1 MGDIRRVIRAAALRL
16 WLGSLLGALVMLMAG
31 AMLGIMLARVIEKTF
46 GLTFGWDLVAL
57 WAGGVVVLG
66 ALAYS
71 LIRRRRAAG
80 VARVLDERA
89 GLRETLSTA
98 LAVEASPDPWAKV
111 VVETATY
118 RARTLRVGDAIPITA
133 PRFWPAPIAAG
144 AALALVWIAYP
155 ALDLFGKEAARKVQA
170 TQEQELTQ
178 VKAEIQADQ
187 KKLAD
192 LIARAKVEFNDD
204 KAPGASDGEKPKEE
218 DVESLRRQAVKQLTN
233 LAEQIQQ
240 QREGEKSGEMAALR
254 EAMQKL
260 KQPGPGP
267 LDEMHRALSRGD
279 FQKAREQMDQI
290 AKQMGDGSM
299 SPEQKAQLEKQLEN
313 LSKQLDNLAKTQED
327 MAKKL
332 EKAGLDKQTAEELAK
347 KAADPEA
354 LKKALEKLENLSAEQ
369 KQQLQEMMQSA
380 CKAGEQC
387 QNMAQAMGQMAQGMS
402 QEGLTQEGMEGLEAL
417 ETELS
422 EMEMLETDLD
432 AMEAALKEC
441 KSQLAKLGDCLG
453 GSCDGD
459 GEGQGMGTWRPGE
472 STRFGSGSGGPGK
485 GNGGLGPEEE
495 PIDFQQ
501 EKKKAGGQTRPGPI
515 IGQRLV
521 YAEQVRGE
529 SSAEMSATVQA
540 ASEAAADA
548 IEGMQVPREL
558 HAAVK
563 HYFGRLDASVKSEK
577 GAAPTAPPASPASS
591 KDGEKKPEEKK

>member
-1 MGDIRRVIRAAALRL
+1 MGDIKRVIRSAAWRLWVGSLLTAVVALAAAALV
-16 WLGSLLGALVMLMAG
+16 GVT
-31 AMLGIMLARVIEKTF
+31 LARVTERTF
-46 GLTFGWDLVAL
+46 GLTMAWSEIA
-57 WAGGVVVLG
+57 LG
-66 ALAYS
+66 ALALVVIGAVVFS
-71 LIRRRRAAG
+71 VIKRRRQGA

-89 GLRETLSTA
+89 GLRESLSTA
-98 LAVEASPDPWAKV
+98 LSVEQSQDPWAKV

-118 RARTLRVGDAIPITA
+118 KAKTLRVRDAIPIEA

-144 AALALVWIAYP
+144 VVLALVWFAYP
-155 ALDLFGKEAARKVQA
+155 SMDLFGKDAARKAQTA
-170 TQEQELTQ
+170 QEQELTQ

-192 LIARAKVEFNDD
+192 LIARAKVEFNEDR
-204 KAPGASDGEKPKEE
+204 APEGSEGERPSEQ

-240 QREGEKSGEMAALR
+240 QREGEKSGDLAALR

-279 FQKAREQMDQI
+279 FQKAREQMEQI

-313 LSKQLDNLAKTQED
+313 LSKQLDSLAKTQED

-332 EKAGLDKQTAEELAK
+332 EKAGLDKQTAEDLAK
-347 KAADPEA
+347 KASDPEA
-354 LKKALEKLENLSAEQ
+354 LKKALEKLENMSAEQ
-369 KQQLQEMMQSA
+369 KQQLMEMMKSA
-380 CKAGEQC
+380 CKAGQQC
-387 QNMAQAMGQMAQGMS
+387 SNMAEAMGQMAKGMS
-402 QEGLTQEGMEGLEAL
+402 QEGLSEEGMEGLDAL
-417 ETELS
+417 ESELS
-422 EMEMLETDLD
+422 EMEMLESDLD
-432 AMEAALKEC
+432 AMDAALKEC

-453 GSCDGD
+453 GSCSGD
-459 GEGQGMGTWRPGE
+459 GNGEGGGMGTWRPGQ
-472 STRFGSGSGGPGK
+472 SNKFGSGSGGPGR
-485 GNGGLGPEEE
+485 GNGGMGPEEE

-501 EKKKAGGQTRPGPI
+501 EKKKAQGQTRAGPI

-529 SSAEMSATVQA
+529 SSVEMSQTVQA

-563 HYFGRLDASVKSEK
+563 HYFGRLDASVKAEK
-577 GAAPTAPPASPASS
+577 GVAPPLPAPPA
-591 KDGEKKPEEKK
+591 KDGEKKTEEKK